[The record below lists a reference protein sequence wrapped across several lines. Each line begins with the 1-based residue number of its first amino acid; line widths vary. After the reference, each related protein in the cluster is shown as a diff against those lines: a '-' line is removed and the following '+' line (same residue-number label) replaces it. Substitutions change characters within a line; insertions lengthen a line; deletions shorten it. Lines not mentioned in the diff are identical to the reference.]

1 MCIYLYTSLSPYSRA
16 SLPARFLEARAD
28 PNQKDGRNNTSSLA
42 RVSSCVLEGP
52 EKQNR
57 VSCFLCTWAL
67 TSRRALCVFVYTGL
81 DGFTIGSSIRRRG
94 LWDRF
99 MGD

>member
-1 MCIYLYTSLSPYSRA
+1 MSICCICIYTYTIYIYMFIVFSVCIYLFIFLFNYLCICIMCVYMCIYLYTSLSPYSRA

-52 EKQNR
+52 EK
-57 VSCFLCTWAL
+57 
-67 TSRRALCVFVYTGL
+67 
-81 DGFTIGSSIRRRG
+81 
-94 LWDRF
+94 
-99 MGD
+99 